1 MALRAHQRT
10 AVAPEKGPGYPR
22 SVTARAQAVLDQALR
37 LEVTERE
44 ELIEALRRSIDG
56 AEERPHEERDE
67 ITRQW
72 DEEIARRADRAL
84 RGESTGRPA
93 DEVLADARA
102 RLRAM
107 HTDR

>member
-1 MALRAHQRT
+1 MALGARQRT
-10 AVAPEKGPGYPR
+10 ALAPEEGPGYPLP
-22 SVTARAQAVLDQALR
+22 VTARARAILDQALR
-37 LEVTERE
+37 LGVAERE
-44 ELIEALRRSIDG
+44 DLIEALRRSIDRTADLAPG
-56 AEERPHEERDE
+56 EQDE
-67 ITRQW
+67 IARQW